1 MWDLTLLNVL
11 CYGQVQFA
19 GIDRRSRSLKNVSS
33 AITCVLNFRLI
44 TIALQIDLSF
54 FQRSPATDENHH
66 TQVAKKCYKMIQFR

>member
-1 MWDLTLLNVL
+1 MITFYSFSNYRKVL
-11 CYGQVQFA
+11 FN
-19 GIDRRSRSLKNVSS
+19 S
-33 AITCVLNFRLI
+33 VLNFRLI